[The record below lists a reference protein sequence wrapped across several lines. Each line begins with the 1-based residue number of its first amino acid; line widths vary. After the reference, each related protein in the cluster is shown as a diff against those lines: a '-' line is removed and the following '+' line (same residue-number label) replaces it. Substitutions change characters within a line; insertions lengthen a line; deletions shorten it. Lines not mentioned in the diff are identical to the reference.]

1 MTRRMRW
8 WLRAAVAGLVLGC
21 VPAAPRAAVDR
32 PDTPQEAS
40 AAAYALKVGYE
51 MERQRLTQALEDYA
65 AAETRREQLRD
76 RVSSLYSRLGAAV
89 RQEAPA
95 EGDAPEDRAALEV
108 ELVQVEQG
116 EAAVRQEMMRLRE
129 KIADARER
137 MSYLNARLGELK
149 RVAPDE
155 PEGISG
161 AWEVTYVPSNDKA
174 VFSLRQSGVIISGE
188 YQQDG
193 GFRGSLQGTLINN
206 KLVLHRIDS
215 KLGPISDLEGVVST
229 DQKSVKGTWTSRV
242 IGDGTPPNGA
252 WTARKRDTRRK
263 PDDGAP

>member
-1 MTRRMRW
+1 MNRQESS
-8 WLRAAVAGLVLGC
+8 WLRGAVAVLALGI
-21 VPAAPRAAVDR
+21 ATGAREATER
-32 PDTPQEAS
+32 PETSQEAA
-40 AAAYALKVGYE
+40 AAAYALKVGWE
-51 MERQRLTQALEDYA
+51 MERQRLNQALEDYEV
-65 AAETRREQLRD
+65 AERRREVFRD
-76 RVSSLYSRLGAAV
+76 RISSLYSRLGAAV
-89 RQEAPA
+89 RQESPA
-95 EGDAPEDRAALEV
+95 EGDAPEERGSLEV
-108 ELVQVEQG
+108 ELAQLEQG
-116 EAAVRQEMMRLRE
+116 EEAVRQDLQRLRE
-129 KIADARER
+129 RIADARER
-137 MSYLNARLGELK
+137 MGYLNARMGELK
-149 RVAPDE
+149 RVAPEE

-161 AWEVTYVPSNDKA
+161 AWEITYLPSNDKA

-252 WTARKRDTRRK
+252 WTARKRESRK
-263 PDDGAP
+263 KADEGAP